1 MSQSPAENPRPEPN
15 RTELD
20 PVSPSSIDPAK
31 GPEAPP
37 ETPKHTR
44 ADDPVI
50 LAALDGLIAR
60 VGGNLEGPQ
69 GVQARYVKDLLVNAL
84 KLIPDNRSTGEV
96 KLITSAV
103 KELRYAYR
111 VFGQYP
117 EPHKITIFG
126 SARTPKDHPDYIKA
140 VDFSRLMAERGW
152 MAITGAG
159 PGIMEAGI
167 AGPGREK
174 SFGVGIRLPFE
185 QTANDVIAGDSK
197 MIVFRYFFTRKLMFI
212 SQAEAVALF
221 PGGFG
226 TMDEG
231 FETLTLIQ
239 TGKAGM
245 VPIVCLQGDGSTY
258 WEKFDL
264 FVREELLARKLISP
278 EDLSLYT
285 LCKTAQEAADV
296 IEKFYR
302 CYHSSRY
309 VKDDLVIRLK
319 YRLKEKDIADLNNRF
334 ARLIKKDGA
343 HMHIRGPFEL
353 EDDHLDLP
361 RLVFTHTRHGYG
373 MVRQLIDAIN
383 ACDPA

>member
-1 MSQSPAENPRPEPN
+1 MEQHRP
-15 RTELD
+15 ELD
-20 PVSPSSIDPAK
+20 PVSPAQIDPAK
-31 GPEAPP
+31 GTEAPP

-50 LAALDGLIAR
+50 LAALDGLIAQ
-60 VGGNLEGPQ
+60 VGGSVDSPHG
-69 GVQARYVKDLLVNAL
+69 RYVRDLLINGL
-84 KLIPDNRSTGEV
+84 KLIPDNRSTGEL
-96 KLITSAV
+96 KLITAAV

-126 SARTPKDHPDYIKA
+126 SARTPKEHPDYVKA
-140 VDFSRLMAERGW
+140 VEFSRLMGERGW

-159 PGIMEAGI
+159 PGIMEAGV
-167 AGPGREK
+167 AGPGRER

-185 QTANDVIAGDSK
+185 QTSNHIIAGDSK

-226 TMDEG
+226 TMDEA

-245 VPIVCLQGDGSTY
+245 VPVVCLQGDGSDY
-258 WEKFDL
+258 WQKFDH
-264 FVREELLARKLISP
+264 FIREQLLERRLISA
-278 EDLSLYT
+278 EDLSLYKICAT
-285 LCKTAQEAADV
+285 SQEAADH
-296 IEKFYR
+296 IDRFYR

-319 YRLKEKDIADLNNRF
+319 YSLKDKDVADLNARF
-334 ARLIKKDGA
+334 AKLVKAGGTP
-343 HMHIRGPFEL
+343 MHQRGPFEV

-361 RLVFTHTRHGYG
+361 RLVFTHTRHAYG
-373 MVRQLIDAIN
+373 MIRQLIDAIN
-383 ACDPA
+383 DCDPA